1 MNHLEEQI
9 DRNKA
14 ETYDKVKHFVIIIN
28 SAMVILF
35 GFAYGINS
43 LMIDCRLL
51 AAADFTMG
59 TAFIFVLG
67 YTLKNPSSKLPYF
80 LSVTSM
86 SLFFLYL
93 FATGGAGNT
102 GYLWSVIIPLCAIF
116 MLGWKAGVFYSLGYF
131 VSMNIAVCLD
141 YFGIMELNLPDQEI
155 LSRLFTVYIIASIV
169 AAAYE
174 ISKNKAEEQLK
185 EAKFKAEQANRAKSD
200 FLAVMSHEIRTPL
213 HGVLG
218 STDLLKKTDL
228 NEIQKEY
235 TEIASVSGRILLGVL
250 DDILDFSKIEAG
262 KLELEIIETDLTE
275 LVQNTVKMIRYLAEQ
290 KNLKMIVDIQD
301 SIPARIM
308 TDPVRLRQVLVNL
321 LNNSVKFTEKGQI
334 ELKVTFEPGGNK
346 WGYFTFSVH
355 DTGIGISEEQKSRL
369 FKAFSQADG
378 SIARKF
384 GGTGLGLM
392 ISKLLVEKMG
402 GRINLE
408 SEPGKGT
415 RFFFTIETGYKEK
428 S

>member
-1 MNHLEEQI
+1 
-9 DRNKA
+9 
-14 ETYDKVKHFVIIIN
+14 
-28 SAMVILF
+28 
-35 GFAYGINS
+35 
-43 LMIDCRLL
+43 
-51 AAADFTMG
+51 
-59 TAFIFVLG
+59 
-67 YTLKNPSSKLPYF
+67 
-80 LSVTSM
+80 M

-155 LSRLFTVYIIASIV
+155 LSRLFTVYVIASIV

-185 EAKFKAEQANRAKSD
+185 EAKFKAEQANRAKSY

-235 TEIASVSGRILLGVL
+235 TEIAGVSGRILLGVL

>member
-141 YFGIMELNLPDQEI
+141 YFRIIELNLPDQEI
-155 LSRLFTVYIIASIV
+155 LSRLFSVYIIASIV

-262 KLELEIIETDLTE
+262 KLELEIIETDLNE

-301 SIPARIM
+301 LIPHRIM

-346 WGYFTFSVH
+346 WGSFTFSVH